1 MMILRCSLLFAA
13 ALTLSNCCL
22 STSGCNGP
30 VALNAAPAP
39 AAMAPVAAAPA
50 AWDGLNEQ
58 PAMEDDAAVD
68 VTQRKKPGRRSRA
81 ANIDDMSSQ
90 SSRSRDDLSW
100 EDQQE
105 ADRAADARLRQKLI
119 ICRDCSA
126 SR

>member
-1 MMILRCSLLFAA
+1 
-13 ALTLSNCCL
+13 
-22 STSGCNGP
+22 
-30 VALNAAPAP
+30 
-39 AAMAPVAAAPA
+39 
-50 AWDGLNEQ
+50 
-58 PAMEDDAAVD
+58 MEADAAVD
-68 VTQRKKPGRRSRA
+68 VTPPKKPGRRSRA

-90 SSRSRDDLSW
+90 SSRSRDDLNW